1 MKALVYGSLNI
12 DYVYEVDHI
21 LEPGETESSISMT
34 TVAGGKGLNQ
44 SIALAKAGVDVYLA
58 GQVGEEGDLLEEVCK
73 DSCVNTSFLEHV
85 SGRSGHTFIQ
95 VDRNGQNSILLFG
108 GANKSQKRHKIDE
121 VIGYFKE
128 GDILL
133 LQNEINELAY
143 LIQRAYEQK
152 MFIVLNPSPYN
163 QELKKCDLQKISL
176 FVLNEVEAQQLI
188 GSSDVKVIE
197 NGMRKF
203 FSKSDVLLTLGVN
216 GSYYFGVNDNKNYQ
230 ECIPVK
236 AVDTTGA
243 GDTYTGYFVA
253 MRMKGMTVVDSMR
266 IASFAAAIA
275 CTKHGAAP
283 SIPKLDEV
291 ENLLSLRAEY

>member
-1 MKALVYGSLNI
+1 MS
-12 DYVYEVDHI
+12 
-21 LEPGETESSISMT
+21 
-34 TVAGGKGLNQ
+34 
-44 SIALAKAGVDVYLA
+44 
-58 GQVGEEGDLLEEVCK
+58 
-73 DSCVNTSFLEHV
+73 
-85 SGRSGHTFIQ
+85 R
-95 VDRNGQNSILLFG
+95 
-108 GANKSQKRHKIDE
+108 
-121 VIGYFKE
+121 
-128 GDILL
+128 
-133 LQNEINELAY
+133 
-143 LIQRAYEQK
+143 
-152 MFIVLNPSPYN
+152 
-163 QELKKCDLQKISL
+163 LKKCDLQKISL

-203 FSKSDVLLTLGVN
+203 FPKSDVLLTLGVN

-266 IASFAAAIA
+266 IASFAAGIA

>member
-230 ECIPVK
+230 
-236 AVDTTGA
+236 DTTGA

-253 MRMKGMTVVDSMR
+253 MRMKGMTVEDSMR
-266 IASFAAAIA
+266 IASFAAGIA

-291 ENLLSLRAEY
+291 ENLLSIEAE

>member
-1 MKALVYGSLNI
+1 MA
-12 DYVYEVDHI
+12 
-21 LEPGETESSISMT
+21 PGETESSVSMT

-108 GANKSQKRHKIDE
+108 GANQSQKRHKIDE
-121 VIGYFKE
+121 VISYFKE
-128 GDILL
+128 GDFLL

-203 FSKSDVLLTLGVN
+203 FPKSDVLLTLGVN
-216 GSYYFGVNDNKNYQ
+216 GSYYFGVKDNKNYQ

-266 IASFAAAIA
+266 IASFAAGIA